1 MTKAKFDSKQP
12 AVQSF
17 TVDEKT
23 TVQIC
28 LNEKTETITPEE
40 GEAYTQYVYDF
51 NEFTDETGKIDLTR
65 INESPES
72 YLNYQPAAEPS
83 AEERLAEL
91 EQAVQDMALAQM
103 GGDE

>member
-1 MTKAKFDSKQP
+1 MRKEF
-12 AVQSF
+12 
-17 TVDEKT
+17 
-23 TVQIC
+23 
-28 LNEKTETITPEE
+28 LLTITPEE

-72 YLNYQPAAEPS
+72 YLNYQPAAKPS

-103 GGDE
+103 GGE